1 VVLRALCSVSILLL
15 AGLLSAG
22 CFSGDEPDR
31 GSRQA
36 TFETVTPA
44 DVAPRVESG
53 EVLLVDVREDAEWAA
68 GRAPG
73 AMHVPLDAVAGQLEQ
88 VRKAAA
94 GRPVA
99 FICRS
104 GRRSAEAARIA
115 AESGLP
121 GVINVDG
128 GMSGW
133 VDAGL
138 PIRPRKGRV
147 L

>member
-1 VVLRALCSVSILLL
+1 VLRTVSTLLVAGLVL
-15 AGLLSAG
+15 AGCLSG
-22 CFSGDEPDR
+22 GESDR
-31 GSRQA
+31 GPRQ
-36 TFETVTPA
+36 TSFETVTA
-44 DVAPRVESG
+44 AGVAPRVESG
-53 EVLLVDVREDAEWAA
+53 KVLLVDVREDAEWAA

-73 AMHVPLDAVAGQLEQ
+73 AMHVPLDGLAAQLEQ
-88 VRKAAA
+88 VRKVAA

-104 GRRSAEAARIA
+104 GRRSAEAARTA
-115 AESGLP
+115 VESGLP
-121 GVINVDG
+121 EVINVDG

-138 PIRPRKGRV
+138 PIQPRKGRV